1 MTNRDRLVST
11 FLELVQIDSPSG
23 HEEEIARHLTAE
35 LKSLGLTVERDTT
48 GNVIGRLAR
57 FAMAFTPSTQT
68 TTPSSLAT
76 LTT

>member
-1 MTNRDRLVST
+1 MINQDRLVST

-48 GNVIGRLAR
+48 GNVIGRLAGEGPPILLS
-57 FAMAFTPSTQT
+57 AH
-68 TTPSSLAT
+68 
-76 LTT
+76 